1 MIDLDAILDEIDALA
16 GPELLRDTDVTVE
29 MLMARWGLSD
39 SASMARAKRYLV
51 EPGLYRAVRVYDADA
66 GRQRTV
72 YRRLGGDG
80 GEGGRRGLE

>member
-1 MIDLDAILDEIDALA
+1 MTHDLDAILDEIDALA

-29 MLMARWGLSD
+29 MLQARWGLSD

-51 EPGLYRAVRVYDADA
+51 GPGLYRALRVYDQEA

-72 YRRLGGDG
+72 YRRVGDNG
-80 GEGGRRGLE
+80 QSLL